1 MARRVFIF
9 ECNEQTQG
17 DCFRLQLFGTQEPW
31 ALRVEV
37 DDFCFLY
44 KHAPGGK
51 HFIYGV
57 WAAQTGCAC
66 HDPNAWGGKYQNQVR
81 VERVSHELMAVPHR
95 SVKHLI
101 EHPVGRRFGVKHEFE
116 GDIAQDLL
124 RFYASDFKLRA
135 RSGLDVSSDDLVYFE
150 RYPRKEEYRCADGH
164 TVRSLSEMAIDDFLA
179 RLGIQHDYEYLVPT
193 PEQLVPDFTLYTPA
207 GQPVYLEFWGVMDD
221 PEYVARKTRKMEI
234 YAQYRFSPIE
244 LWRQD
249 LVDLSSSLLPKL
261 RERGIQVPW

>member
-66 HDPNAWGGKYQNQVR
+66 HDPNAWGGKYQNQ
-81 VERVSHELMAVPHR
+81 
-95 SVKHLI
+95 
-101 EHPVGRRFGVKHEFE
+101 
-116 GDIAQDLL
+116 DWD
-124 RFYASDFKLRA
+124 
-135 RSGLDVSSDDLVYFE
+135 
-150 RYPRKEEYRCADGH
+150 
-164 TVRSLSEMAIDDFLA
+164 
-179 RLGIQHDYEYLVPT
+179 
-193 PEQLVPDFTLYTPA
+193 
-207 GQPVYLEFWGVMDD
+207 
-221 PEYVARKTRKMEI
+221 
-234 YAQYRFSPIE
+234 
-244 LWRQD
+244 
-249 LVDLSSSLLPKL
+249 
-261 RERGIQVPW
+261 